1 MNLSEREKMLEEEKL
16 DRVVGGQNANND
28 EDNDK
33 THVIFQAMEFMIN
46 NLKENIE
53 HMQKHYK
60 YVKALRDRLIEDIQ
74 NKRRIFI
81 LASGRSAMVGQM
93 FQTRLEHFGVE
104 CRFIT
109 NSRSVPKLRE
119 GETIIVISGS
129 GTTPIVKAMLE
140 TYLIDNPF
148 VIVLTSYPLSVI
160 GRLGDI
166 TVKLIGRTK
175 KDLER
180 RDKGLDSSLAPEGTA
195 FEQAALAFLDGLVA
209 ELATALKVDEA
220 SLLSQHNQGI

>member
-1 MNLSEREKMLEEEKL
+1 MNLSDHEKIREEGKL
-16 DRVVGGQNANND
+16 NRVLTSND
-28 EDNDK
+28 KQSPNPDNK

-46 NLKENIE
+46 NLRENIE
-53 HMQKHYK
+53 HMQKHYE
-60 YVKALRDRLIEDIQ
+60 YVQALRDRLIEDIQ

-148 VIVLTSYPLSVI
+148 VIVITSYPLSVI

-166 TVKLIGRTK
+166 TVKLTGRTK

-180 RDKGLDSSLAPEGTA
+180 RSQGLDSTLAPEGTA
-195 FEQAALAFLDGLVA
+195 FEQAALAFLDGLVV

-220 SLLSQHNQGI
+220 SMLALHNQGV